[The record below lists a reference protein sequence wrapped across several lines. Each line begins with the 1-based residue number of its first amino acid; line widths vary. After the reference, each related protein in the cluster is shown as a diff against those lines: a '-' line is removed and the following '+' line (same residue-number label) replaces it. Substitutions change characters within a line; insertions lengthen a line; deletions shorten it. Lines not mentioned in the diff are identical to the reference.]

1 MSKKNQELVCR
12 LSAKSGFHEGPY
24 VTRNAVCKYLGVSL
38 STLMKLRK
46 EGLPTYHLGGQRRFK
61 LSEVEQFIS
70 RNRREEK

>member
-1 MSKKNQELVCR
+1 MTQETKKTGCLFQARDWSGNEL
-12 LSAKSGFHEGPY
+12 Y
-24 VTRNAVCKYLGVSL
+24 VTRQDVCRFLGISL
-38 STLMKLRK
+38 PTLMKLRK